1 MYFEYISNFI
11 NENIDHV
18 SDYKDSI
25 IKLISI
31 KQFLND
37 NKISL

>member
-1 MYFEYISNFI
+1 MNFEYISNFI
-11 NENIDHV
+11 NENIDQV

>member
-1 MYFEYISNFI
+1 MNFEYISNFI
-11 NENIDHV
+11 NENIDQV

-37 NKISL
+37 NKISV

>member
-1 MYFEYISNFI
+1 MNFEYISNFI
-11 NENIDHV
+11 NENIDQV

-25 IKLISI
+25 IKVISI

>member
-1 MYFEYISNFI
+1 MNFEYISNFI
-11 NENIDHV
+11 NENIDQV
-18 SDYKDSI
+18 SDYKYSI